1 MSHCTDDDLVLHH
14 YGDPQAPA
22 HVGPHLTI
30 CGDCRE
36 RAEDL
41 ATTLQMAVFPA
52 IPDPGEDY
60 GRELWNRLVPQ
71 LELRQRR
78 SWFQFTRPQVLS
90 LAAAAV
96 LLLVVGFMAG
106 RTIPN
111 GDGTAPGVSAT
122 LAAIDAMESHR
133 VLLMSVAEHLERSDR
148 VLTDVLNASMDGD
161 LSSERRWAADLIAD
175 NRFYRQ
181 DAIDSGEPSVAAVLD
196 ELERALLDIV
206 HSPTDVTP
214 AALEAIH
221 ERLDSASLLFKVRVL
236 GSELRHRQQVPASPS
251 STRTSSRT
259 S

>member
-1 MSHCTDDDLVLHH
+1 MSHCTDEDLVLHY
-14 YGDPQAPA
+14 YGDPETPP

-36 RAEDL
+36 RTEDL
-41 ATTLQMAVFPA
+41 AATLQMAVFPA
-52 IPDPGEDY
+52 TPDPGEHY
-60 GRELWNRLVPQ
+60 GTELWNRLLPQ
-71 LELRQRR
+71 LELRRR
-78 SWFQFTRPQVLS
+78 SWFQFTRPQMLS
-90 LAAAAV
+90 LATAAA
-96 LLLVVGFMAG
+96 LLLVVGFTAG
-106 RTIPN
+106 RSIPQSSVT
-111 GDGTAPGVSAT
+111 DRARSAT
-122 LAAIDAMESHR
+122 LAAIDADESHR
-133 VLLMSVAEHLERSDR
+133 VLLMAVADHLERSDR

-161 LSSERRWAADLIAD
+161 LSSEQRWAADLIAD

-206 HSPTDVTP
+206 HSPADVPP

-251 STRTSSRT
+251 STPTSSRA

>member
-1 MSHCTDDDLVLHH
+1 VSHCTDDDLVLH
-14 YGDPQAPA
+14 YYEDPEAPP

-41 ATTLQMAVFPA
+41 AATLQMAVFPA
-52 IPDPGEDY
+52 TPDPGERY
-60 GRELWNRLVPQ
+60 GTELWNRLVPR
-71 LELRQRR
+71 LELHQR
-78 SWFQFTRPQVLS
+78 SWFQFTRPQTLS
-90 LAAAAV
+90 LATAAA
-96 LLLVVGFMAG
+96 LLLVVGFIAG
-106 RTIPN
+106 RSIPQSN
-111 GDGTAPGVSAT
+111 ATDSARSAS
-122 LAAIDAMESHR
+122 LAAIDAGESHR
-133 VLLMSVAEHLERSDR
+133 VLLMSLAEHLERSDR

-161 LSSERRWAADLIAD
+161 LSSEQRWAADLIAD

-206 HSPTDVTP
+206 HSPADVPP

-236 GSELRHRQQVPASPS
+236 GSQLRHRQHVPASPS